1 MASRPDEEAGEIRPA
16 PFELE
21 PEPTPAP
28 RGRKPAAWRASSWTG
43 GAASVALIL
52 LVLGGLASSREG
64 GAARGG
70 GWRPHDPRSADARP
84 VVDPRST
91 LTVDGPDRP
100 VAVGAAEESQIQD

>member
-52 LVLGGLASSREG
+52 LSRAGRRPPRG
-64 GAARGG
+64 GAARGAVAT
-70 GWRPHDPRSADARP
+70 RSALRGRAARRGPALDAH
-84 VVDPRST
+84 
-91 LTVDGPDRP
+91 G
-100 VAVGAAEESQIQD
+100 G

>member
-52 LVLGGLASSREG
+52 LVLGGLEGTSDSSG
-64 GAARGG
+64 LGARL
-70 GWRPHDPRSADARP
+70 PLVISDI
-84 VVDPRST
+84 
-91 LTVDGPDRP
+91 L
-100 VAVGAAEESQIQD
+100 